1 MIKKVLKYIGIV
13 VLFIILLFI
22 FIANFSSVESK
33 LECVGEISSENI
45 PTPTTLYIELSE
57 YRPWVGLW
65 SDSDGSI
72 NLEIPNQHVGYYSQI
87 EESGNQLQI
96 FDKYPTKELKGN
108 FSKLS
113 KTLALQIDFY
123 GFFDGSCNEI

>member
-1 MIKKVLKYIGIV
+1 
-13 VLFIILLFI
+13 
-22 FIANFSSVESK
+22 
-33 LECVGEISSENI
+33 
-45 PTPTTLYIELSE
+45 
-57 YRPWVGLW
+57 
-65 SDSDGSI
+65 
-72 NLEIPNQHVGYYSQI
+72 VGYYSQI